1 MRKNCNGFTFVELL
15 VSLSL
20 WSGLIAMLLV
30 HWTIVVIERENK
42 KIETIANEILYEA
55 MMNEHRVNET
65 VVVRGKRTFSLFMR
79 SNERC
84 VRWEDGLKR
93 TKERCETLLQ

>member
-1 MRKNCNGFTFVELL
+1 MHKNCNGFTFVELL

-20 WSGLIAMLLV
+20 WSGLVAMLLA

-84 VRWEDGLKR
+84 VRWEDWLKR
-93 TKERCETLLQ
+93 TKERCEPLLQ

>member
-1 MRKNCNGFTFVELL
+1 MRKNCNGFTFIELL

-30 HWTIVVIERENK
+30 HWTTIVVERENK
-42 KIETIANEILYEA
+42 KIEMIANQILYEA
-55 MMNEHRVNET
+55 MMNEHRENET
-65 VVVRGKRTFSLFMR
+65 VVVRGKHTFSLFMR

-84 VRWEDGLKR
+84 VRWEDKLKR